1 MSVQNFPMYSFRHS
15 DYHPWLLPQPLS
27 DTFRDPSFTS
37 KANSA
42 QDFQDEVWLQRR
54 MELWGEGFSLF
65 DILRLKKPVVRKN
78 TNYDPSVQYNS
89 AAEAQI
95 LIYRIPQCE
104 METNSGISDTDNNP
118 AAELYCTDG
127 S

>member
-1 MSVQNFPMYSFRHS
+1 MLAGEKY
-15 DYHPWLLPQPLS
+15 LII
-27 DTFRDPSFTS
+27 PSFSPENKPLGYKSAIT
-37 KANSA
+37 ANSE

-54 MELWGEGFSLF
+54 MEIWGEGFSLF

-118 AAELYCTDG
+118 AAPQPQL
-127 S
+127 

>member
-1 MSVQNFPMYSFRHS
+1 MRFGCSVVWNF
-15 DYHPWLLPQPLS
+15 
-27 DTFRDPSFTS
+27 
-37 KANSA
+37 
-42 QDFQDEVWLQRR
+42 
-54 MELWGEGFSLF
+54 GEKVS

-118 AAELYCTDG
+118 AAPQPQL
-127 S
+127 

>member
-1 MSVQNFPMYSFRHS
+1 
-15 DYHPWLLPQPLS
+15 
-27 DTFRDPSFTS
+27 
-37 KANSA
+37 
-42 QDFQDEVWLQRR
+42 
-54 MELWGEGFSLF
+54 
-65 DILRLKKPVVRKN
+65 LKKPVVRKN

-118 AAELYCTDG
+118 AAPQPQL
-127 S
+127 

>member
-1 MSVQNFPMYSFRHS
+1 
-15 DYHPWLLPQPLS
+15 
-27 DTFRDPSFTS
+27 
-37 KANSA
+37 
-42 QDFQDEVWLQRR
+42 

-65 DILRLKKPVVRKN
+65 DILRLKKPVIRKN

-118 AAELYCTDG
+118 ADSTTTTIGNNCNKKEDDVQRSSSFLLYLSRTYLD
-127 S
+127 